1 MEVASKYKRVSY
13 SSDGNDDLRDARP
26 EGLSG
31 SGCNARVNI
40 LRQPGGGG
48 RRSRHRGRGG
58 PFAGIKL
65 GESHCAVVEATLLDH
80 LGIGQASFSG
90 SEKLCTVV
98 GRYMPLCIA
107 ATVGTSSCCCDGCC

>member
-40 LRQPGGGG
+40 LRQPAGGG

-80 LGIGQASFSG
+80 LGIGQASFAG
-90 SEKLCTVV
+90 SEELCAVFCC
-98 GRYMPLCIA
+98 YLPLCIA
-107 ATVGTSSCCCDGCC
+107 AAGASSGCCGGC